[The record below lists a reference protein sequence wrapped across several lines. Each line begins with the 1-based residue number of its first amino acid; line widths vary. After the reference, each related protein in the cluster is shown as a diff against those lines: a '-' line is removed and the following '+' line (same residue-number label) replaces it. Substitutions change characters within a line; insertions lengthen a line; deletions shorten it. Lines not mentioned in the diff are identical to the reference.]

1 MLSKDGATKLLG
13 PILLAPEETDGTY
26 EDDYPHTTDRNY
38 EGGGEPT
45 LRVAFRRTTISTGET
60 CARVLSVDAITGSST
75 GESTLFP
82 GTCGLREGPYLVN
95 IGANTDLFAVF
106 LSTTNELIVSH
117 IRDTAPIGAVTYAT
131 TKTFATNVV
140 CFGVDPVLD
149 KSGNFYLA
157 WADLA
162 NNIT

>member
-38 EGGGEPT
+38 DGNGEPS
-45 LRVAFRRTTISTGET
+45 LAVAFRRTSFGVT
-60 CARVLSVDAITGSST
+60 CAYSMYINAGTGAYSQISQ
-75 GESTLFP
+75 FP
-82 GTCGLREGPYLVN
+82 GACSVREGPYLVN